1 MRKQR
6 GRRQV
11 CLKVDH
17 KMAEMEKP
25 QKVSKDVP
33 AAVVHLGKYKSCVL
47 AICRQWVEH
56 LTAGKALKNAAWQT

>member
-1 MRKQR
+1 
-6 GRRQV
+6 
-11 CLKVDH
+11 
-17 KMAEMEKP
+17 MAEMEKP